1 MKTTEN
7 AGNSLELEL
16 PKRENAQDW
25 TISRD
30 AKLAWLAGVI
40 DGEGYIG
47 ITFHRGHKMVKRLT
61 IVNLD
66 YSLLRRVSV
75 IYSELG
81 LNFHYAL
88 VNTNNGGT
96 RRPMSITVT
105 TWGSLKKILTLLMP
119 YFTAKRDQAK
129 TMLEFIAYRFSLPY
143 HSPDFGTSKEF
154 LEFSEKLKAMKRI
167 DFDLSTTSRVASQPL
182 PEMVVKSGLQ

>member
-16 PKRENAQDW
+16 PKCENAQDW

-47 ITFHRGHKMVKRLT
+47 VAFHHGDKIVKRLT

-66 YSLLRRVSV
+66 YSLLRRVSL
-75 IYSELG
+75 IYAELG
-81 LNFHYAL
+81 LNFHYSL
-88 VNTNNGGT
+88 VNTNGGT
-96 RRPMSITVT
+96 RRPMSITIT
-105 TWGSLKKILTLLMP
+105 TWGSLKKILTMLMP

-143 HSPDFGTSKEF
+143 HSPEFGTSKEF
-154 LEFSEKLKAMKRI
+154 VGFVERLKAMKRI
-167 DFDLSTTSRVASQPL
+167 DFELSTTSRVASQPL